1 MTLDAGA
8 NLRKGVAEFA
18 ALALLRTE
26 PMYGWQLSQHL
37 IERGGFIASIG
48 TLYPLLARL
57 RAKGWVSTYDEAS
70 DAGPSRKY
78 YQLTPSGQSALDE
91 FRAQW
96 GGFSASVD
104 ALLEGEKS
112 HD

>member
-18 ALALLRTE
+18 VLALLRGE
-26 PMYGWQLSQHL
+26 PMYGWQLSQQL

-57 RAKGWVSTYDEAS
+57 RAKDWVTTYDEAS
-70 DAGPSRKY
+70 DAGPARRY
-78 YQLTPSGQSALDE
+78 YRLTDEGRAALAD

-96 GGFSASVD
+96 SGFSASVD
-104 ALLEGEKS
+104 ALLEGTTQ
-112 HD
+112 DD

>member
-18 ALALLRTE
+18 VLALLRSE
-26 PMYGWQLSQHL
+26 PMYGWQLSQQL

-48 TLYPLLARL
+48 TLYPLLSRL

-70 DAGPSRKY
+70 DAGPARKY
-78 YQLTPSGQSALDE
+78 YRLTEGGREALAE

-104 ALLEGEKS
+104 ALMEGTTN
-112 HD
+112 DD

>member
-1 MTLDAGA
+1 MTLDVGA

-18 ALALLRTE
+18 VLALLRGE
-26 PMYGWQLSQHL
+26 PMYGWQLSQQL

-57 RAKGWVSTYDEAS
+57 RAKNWVTTYDEAS
-70 DAGPSRKY
+70 DAGPARRY
-78 YQLTPSGQSALDE
+78 YRLTDGGRVALAD

-96 GGFSASVD
+96 TGFSTSLT
-104 ALLEGEKS
+104 ALLEG
-112 HD
+112 DIDD